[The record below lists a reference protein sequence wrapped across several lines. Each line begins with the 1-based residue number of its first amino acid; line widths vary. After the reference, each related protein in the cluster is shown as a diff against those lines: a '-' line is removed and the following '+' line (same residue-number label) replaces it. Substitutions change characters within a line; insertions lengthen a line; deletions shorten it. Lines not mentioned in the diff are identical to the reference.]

1 MVYNMFSYVLCEIV
15 CLVNSI
21 GGKVEHE
28 GQKKKNNLR
37 YSRIHGQNGPEI
49 NKK

>member
-28 GQKKKNNLR
+28 GQKKKKITLDV
-37 YSRIHGQNGPEI
+37 PEFMGRTVQ
-49 NKK
+49 K

>member
-15 CLVNSI
+15 SLVNSI

-28 GQKKKNNLR
+28 GQKKDNLR
-37 YSRIHGQNGPEI
+37 CSRIHGQNGPEI